1 MTDVEQ
7 QLHDDLASAAGQW
20 DTDFDAA
27 EVLQAGRKARRS
39 QTMRRTLGAAA
50 VVAALTS
57 VSVVAAPPIIA
68 QVLNQQTVTASGSY
82 RWGDVGSEYDEV
94 NVRLAREKGVVSA
107 EVTGLRDGKQVATA
121 VRELPEPLSSPV
133 RIQLGKRAVA
143 VVLPGKVTNAELVL
157 WNSGGSGSQVEWMD
171 AFGMTVA
178 VTQTASDVPHLDR
191 LDWVWIDDSDV
202 LHSIDGTPVARLAL
216 AEENWVVFHSKSQG
230 EVGVFGQFAFPAD
243 GRVPRNMLEGG
254 LVFGKSFTYQMG
266 LFPAGT
272 TELQLT
278 LSNPKGD
285 WAAVQL
291 SDGTTVA
298 VARVPGDADQVV
310 RKISYRKSDGS
321 LAKLGH

>member
-1 MTDVEQ
+1 
-7 QLHDDLASAAGQW
+7 
-20 DTDFDAA
+20 
-27 EVLQAGRKARRS
+27 
-39 QTMRRTLGAAA
+39 MRRTLGAAA
-50 VVAALTS
+50 VVAVLTS
-57 VSVVAAPPIIA
+57 VSVVVAPPIIA

-82 RWGDVGSEYDEV
+82 RWGDIDSEFGEV
-94 NVRLAREKGVVSA
+94 NVHLTRDKGVVPA
-107 EVTGLRDGKQVATA
+107 ELAGLRDGKQVVTA
-121 VRELPEPLSSPV
+121 VRDLPEPLTSPV

-143 VVLPGKVTNAELVL
+143 VLLPGKATNAELVL
-157 WNSGGSGSQVEWMD
+157 WNSEGSGSQVEWMD

-191 LDWVWIDDSDV
+191 LDWVWIDDSGT

-230 EVGVFGQFAFPAD
+230 EVGVFGQFAFPAS
-243 GRVPRNMLEGG
+243 GTVPRNMLEGG
-254 LVFGKSFTYQMG
+254 LVFGKGFTYQMG

-278 LSNPKGD
+278 LSNPQGD

-298 VARVPGDADQVV
+298 VARVPGDAGQVV
-310 RKISYRKSDGS
+310 RKISYRQSDGA
-321 LAKLGH
+321 LMKLGH

>member
-50 VVAALTS
+50 VVAVLTS

-82 RWGDVGSEYDEV
+82 RWGDVDSEFSEV
-94 NVRLAREKGVVSA
+94 NVRLTRDKGVVSA
-107 EVTGLRDGKQVATA
+107 EVAGLQDGKQVATA
-121 VRELPEPLSSPV
+121 VRELPEPLTSPV

-157 WNSGGSGSQVEWMD
+157 WGSGGSGSQVEWMD

-191 LDWVWIDDSDV
+191 LDWVWIDDADA
-202 LHSIDGTPVARLAL
+202 LHSIDGTPVARMNLAG
-216 AEENWVVFHSKSQG
+216 ENLVVYHSKSQG
-230 EVGVFGQFAFPAD
+230 MVGVLRQFAFPAD
-243 GRVPRNMLEGG
+243 GATPRNMLAGG
-254 LVFGKSFTYQMG
+254 LVFGQSFTYQLG

-321 LAKLGH
+321 LVKLGH